1 MRVSDPVKTQ
11 IFKNKFLQQECDMAK
26 AIIQKNFSNYS
37 AWHYRGKLMPAIK
50 SAEEHIYGL
59 PLSVITEDFT
69 SLKHAYFTD
78 PKD

>member
-1 MRVSDPVKTQ
+1 
-11 IFKNKFLQQECDMAK
+11 MAL

-37 AWHYRGKLMPAIK
+37 AWHYRGKLLPFIKQEAEQAEYAI
-50 SAEEHIYGL
+50 
-59 PLSVITEDFT
+59 PLSVITEDLK